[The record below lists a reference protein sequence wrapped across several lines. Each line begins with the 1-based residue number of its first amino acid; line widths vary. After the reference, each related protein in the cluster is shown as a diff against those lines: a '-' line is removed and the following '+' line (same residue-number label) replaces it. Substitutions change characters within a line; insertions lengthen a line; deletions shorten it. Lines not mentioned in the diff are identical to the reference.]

1 MAQRGSA
8 RRCPTPRDRR
18 PRVVAAQSCSPQS
31 MRARRCPQT
40 STRARPGCAESRRRG
55 CAVRGANRSRADGR
69 ERGVARERDA
79 LRAEAAEVQ
88 HHVARDE
95 NLLLQDVQP
104 PHGSR
109 LVDEHVIEHEH
120 LGDVANPVVGVG
132 ARAEVNITHGQRA
145 GVHARALVHAIDEQP
160 ERVGRHVVGPGPH
173 LPQPGQI
180 IPAIDQVEPG
190 RNHPLRNAAPAYL
203 PHLVALVVRH
213 HRHAVRRRRRRVQ
226 HRDDRVTRKAVKARR
241 RGLEQRV
248 IHAIEGEVGM
258 AVQLRR
264 VERRHFHAGD
274 LLDVVAIAGG
284 VRPQAHGQSI
294 GHANVVTAQPE
305 AKTGDAGGIE
315 HLWRESSSNALATT
329 AHQVMRPRRRLL
341 REAGDA
347 TRAIKL
353 RELEHFSSP
362 CVDAVP
368 EAPPRAQARRTP
380 TPQALR
386 QSAPLRPGPVPLS
399 PEEPHAVAVH
409 RAAAADA
416 GRGG

>member
-120 LGDVANPVVGVG
+120 LGDVANPVIRVG
-132 ARAEVNITHGQRA
+132 ARAEVDVTHGQRA

-160 ERVGRHVVGPGPH
+160 ERVGRQVVGPGPH

-226 HRDDRVTRKAVKARR
+226 HRDHRVTRRAGEATRGRFEERAITLLPIFPAVPSPKTLWPHRTFTYDARPMTALLDASFQLQR
-241 RGLEQRV
+241 RAGSLPASGGVSPARPRTDALAGQ
-248 IHAIEGEVGM
+248 AGC
-258 AVQLRR
+258 LPY
-264 VERRHFHAGD
+264 VERR
-274 LLDVVAIAGG
+274 L
-284 VRPQAHGQSI
+284 
-294 GHANVVTAQPE
+294 
-305 AKTGDAGGIE
+305 
-315 HLWRESSSNALATT
+315 
-329 AHQVMRPRRRLL
+329 LL
-341 REAGDA
+341 RTSE
-347 TRAIKL
+347 
-353 RELEHFSSP
+353 
-362 CVDAVP
+362 
-368 EAPPRAQARRTP
+368 PRA
-380 TPQALR
+380 
-386 QSAPLRPGPVPLS
+386 
-399 PEEPHAVAVH
+399 
-409 RAAAADA
+409 
-416 GRGG
+416 